1 MQLELKGSIACLSSH
16 GGKEV
21 VGMLALGL
29 GLASIVVAALTIW
42 HAILKSSTPEDP
54 DARFWISFTGFCVF
68 LPLILITT
76 TISPPVAAMT
86 LLLTA
91 GSCIYVGKLALTRL
105 THDKAEK
112 ESARLSSVQHLLNER
127 HNTVLR
133 RWSHYEI
140 DSHAHSDFP
149 DMHNIDNPEI
159 STLIRAL
166 SHAEHLRDLRASTGS
181 MYDNQA
187 YDQAVSSL
195 ENAFD
200 SAERRLA
207 GK

>member
-1 MQLELKGSIACLSSH
+1 MLA
-16 GGKEV
+16 
-21 VGMLALGL
+21 LALGL
-29 GLASIVVAALTIW
+29 GSIVVAAMTIW
-42 HAILKSSTPEDP
+42 HATLKPSTPEDP
-54 DARFWISFTGFCVF
+54 DARFWISFTGFCVY
-68 LPLILITT
+68 LPLLLITT
-76 TISPPVAAMT
+76 TISPPIAAMT

-105 THDKAEK
+105 THEQAEK
-112 ESARLSSVQHLLNER
+112 ESVRLFSVQQLINER

-140 DSHAHSDFP
+140 DSRAHFDFP

-159 STLIRAL
+159 SALIRAL
-166 SHAEHLRDLRASTGS
+166 SHAERLRDLRTSTGS
-181 MYDNQA
+181 KYDNRA
-187 YDQAVSSL
+187 YDQAVRLL